1 MSQLALNFERP
12 LKQGPIVPTGEVDKL
27 VARLHGCGWQTAAQ
41 LGAKTERD
49 RRAIRAIAEE
59 SEDQI
64 ISSQRGY
71 KLTIEATL
79 AEMEQIAWWRSQ
91 GKKMIRRWG
100 KTWRLWHRH
109 NPDS

>member
-1 MSQLALNFERP
+1 LNQLALEFERP
-12 LKQGPIVPTGEVDKL
+12 AHQGPIVPHTEVEKL
-27 VARLHGCGWQTAAQ
+27 VRRLRGRGWQTAAQ

-71 KLTIEATL
+71 KLTVEATL
-79 AEMEQIAWWRSQ
+79 AEMEEIQWWRSQ
-91 GKKMIRRWG
+91 GKKMIRRWA

-109 NPDS
+109 SS